1 MIDHNNLKNKLFQE
15 KKMTSITM
23 GQMEAQISAAIINFE
38 KEYMGRGP
46 KEIKTYIIKD
56 MIFIRLK
63 GVLTPAEEQLAKTD
77 DGADLIKK
85 IRVQLLESAKVLL
98 NSIIREI
105 TGCTALSLHS
115 DISTKTG
122 ERIIVFTLN
131 KDLEDD
137 LKVSQ

>member
-1 MIDHNNLKNKLFQE
+1 MA
-15 KKMTSITM
+15 SITI

-77 DGADLIKK
+77 DGANLIKR

-105 TGCTALSLHS
+105 TGCTVLSLHS

-131 KDLEDD
+131 EDLEED
-137 LKVSQ
+137 LIASR

>member
-1 MIDHNNLKNKLFQE
+1 MAN
-15 KKMTSITM
+15 ITK
-23 GQMEAQISAAIINFE
+23 GQMEAQISVAIINFE

-77 DGADLIKK
+77 EGANLIKK
-85 IRVQLLESAKVLL
+85 VRVQLLESVKVLL
-98 NSIIREI
+98 NSTIKEI
-105 TGCTALSLHS
+105 TGYNVISLHT

-131 KDLEDD
+131 KDLED
-137 LKVSQ
+137 SFEMSN

>member
-1 MIDHNNLKNKLFQE
+1 MAD
-15 KKMTSITM
+15 ITK
-23 GQMEAQISAAIINFE
+23 GQMEAQISTAIINFE

-77 DGADLIKK
+77 EGANLIKK
-85 IRVQLLESAKVLL
+85 VRVQLLESAKVLL
-98 NSIIREI
+98 NSIIKEI
-105 TGCTALSLHS
+105 TGYNVISLHT

-131 KDLEDD
+131 KDIEDSFE
-137 LKVSQ
+137 VSS